1 MRKVEQTNFED
12 SDAKTRDSKLLLR
25 CSLIGMLERVEARPA
40 RCDGGDGMRTREE
53 SLAVERVEDGVGVA
67 GFESG

>member
-25 CSLIGMLERVEARPA
+25 RSLIGMLERVEARPRGVMA
-40 RCDGGDGMRTREE
+40 GM
-53 SLAVERVEDGVGVA
+53 A
-67 GFESG
+67 